1 MWEFTED
8 FKAPFIMITH
18 EAKVNTVEMN
28 SKVGFFSKE
37 IEGIPK
43 NRMENSQVT
52 DTITEIKSPLEDLKS
67 RVEMRKKK
75 VNKLKGRSIKVIQPG
90 KHRRKKILIKK

>member
-1 MWEFTED
+1 
-8 FKAPFIMITH
+8 
-18 EAKVNTVEMN
+18 
-28 SKVGFFSKE
+28 
-37 IEGIPK
+37 
-43 NRMENSQVT
+43 MENSQVT